1 MKFTKE
7 IEKTIKTFIIEQVS
21 SHKNDI
27 VTFTMKHF
35 GISKPTTA
43 KFLNQLV
50 SEGIIEMKR
59 KGRYPDYSLVT
70 KKYFFTYKLKDKLE
84 EDIILRK
91 DILPLLSGLQ
101 ENVQRIVQYCFTEM
115 VNNVIDHSNADTMNV
130 EVDLNALN
138 IEIWVID
145 NGVGIFNKIQK
156 DLGLEDP
163 KHSILELAKGKFTSD
178 PERHSGEGIFF
189 TSRLCNKFMIL
200 SGRLFFSGHHEN
212 DWLLENPD
220 SVPVSGTVVSM
231 LIEKKSNLNISDIFN
246 EYADPDKQPGFYKTR
261 IPVKLMQYEG
271 ALLLSRSQAKRL
283 ITRFDKFL
291 EVILDFQGVSEIG
304 QAFADE
310 VFRVFRNAHPDVH
323 LKPINCVPAVQRMS
337 AYISADYFQN
347 VYNSDSADINRLN

>member
-7 IEKTIKTFIIEQVS
+7 IEKTIKTFIIEQVP

-35 GISKPTTA
+35 GISKPTAA

-59 KGRYPDYSLVT
+59 KGRYPDYSLIT
-70 KKYFFTYKLKDKLE
+70 KEYFFTYKLKDKLE
-84 EDIILRK
+84 EDVILRK
-91 DILPLLSGLQ
+91 DILPLLSDVQ

-115 VNNVIDHSNADTMNV
+115 VNNVIDHSNADIMNV

-138 IEIWVID
+138 IEILIRD
-145 NGVGIFNKIQK
+145 NGIGIFNKIQK
-156 DLGLEDP
+156 ALGLEDP
-163 KHSILELAKGKFTSD
+163 KYSILELAKGKFTSD

-189 TSRLCNKFMIL
+189 SSRLCDKFMIL
-200 SGRLFFSGHHEN
+200 SGGLFFSGHHEN
-212 DWLLENPD
+212 DWLLEKPN
-220 SVPVSGTVVSM
+220 STLGTAVSM
-231 LIEKKSNLNISDIFN
+231 VIEKKSNLNISDIFN

-261 IPVKLMQYEG
+261 IPVKLMEYEG
-271 ALLLSRSQAKRL
+271 ELLLSRSQAKRL

-291 EVILDFQGVSEIG
+291 EVILDFQGVTEIG

-310 VFRVFRNAHPDVH
+310 VFRVFRNMHPNVH
-323 LKPINCVPAVQRMS
+323 LVPINCSPAVQRMI

-347 VYNSDSADINRLN
+347 IYTS

>member
-7 IEKTIKTFIIEQVS
+7 IEKAIKIFIIEYIT

-35 GISKPTTA
+35 GISKPTAA

-84 EDIILRK
+84 EDVIFRK
-91 DILPLLSGLQ
+91 DILSLLSSLQ

-115 VNNVIDHSNADTMNV
+115 VNNVIDHSNADMMNV

-178 PERHSGEGIFF
+178 PEKHSGEGIFF
-189 TSRLCNKFMIL
+189 TSRLCDEFAIL
-200 SGRLFFSGHHEN
+200 SDNLFFSGHHEN
-212 DWLLENPD
+212 DWLLEKPN
-220 SVPVSGTVVSM
+220 STLGTAVSM
-231 LIEKKSNLNISDIFN
+231 VIEKKSNLNISDIFN
-246 EYADPDKQPGFYKTR
+246 EYADPDKQPSFYKTR

-271 ALLLSRSQAKRL
+271 ELLLSRSQAKRL

-291 EVILDFQGVSEIG
+291 
-304 QAFADE
+304 
-310 VFRVFRNAHPDVH
+310 
-323 LKPINCVPAVQRMS
+323 
-337 AYISADYFQN
+337 
-347 VYNSDSADINRLN
+347 

>member
-7 IEKTIKTFIIEQVS
+7 IEKTIKTFIIEQVP

-35 GISKPTTA
+35 GISKPTVA
-43 KFLNQLV
+43 KFLNQLI
-50 SEGIIEMKR
+50 SESSIEMNR

-84 EDIILRK
+84 EDVILRK
-91 DILPLLSGLQ
+91 DILPLLSDVQ

-115 VNNVIDHSNADTMNV
+115 VNNVIDHSNAEIMNV

-138 IEIWVID
+138 IEIMIRD
-145 NGVGIFNKIQK
+145 DGVGIFNKIQK

-189 TSRLCNKFMIL
+189 TSRLCDKFMIL
-200 SGRLFFSGHHEN
+200 SGRLFFSGHHED
-212 DWLLENPD
+212 DWILENPD
-220 SVPVSGTVVSM
+220 SVSGTTVSM
-231 LIEKKSNLNISDIFN
+231 VIEKKSHLNISNIFN

-261 IPVKLMQYEG
+261 IPVKLMEYEG
-271 ALLLSRSQAKRL
+271 ELLLSRSQAKRL

-291 EVILDFQGVSEIG
+291 EVILDFQGVTEIG

-310 VFRVFRNAHPDVH
+310 VFRVFRNAHPNVH
-323 LKPINCVPAVQRMS
+323 LDPINCVPAVQRMI

-347 VYNSDSADINRLN
+347 VYNS

>member
-1 MKFTKE
+1 MKFAKE
-7 IEKTIKTFIIEQVS
+7 IEKTIKTFIIEHVS

-27 VTFTMKHF
+27 VIFTMEHF
-35 GISKPTTA
+35 GISKPTAT
-43 KFLNQLV
+43 KFLNRLI
-50 SEGIIEMKR
+50 SEDIIEKKR

-70 KKYFFTYKLKDKLE
+70 KKYFFTYTLKDKLE
-84 EDIILRK
+84 EDIIWRK
-91 DILPLLSGLQ
+91 DISPLLSDLQ
-101 ENVQRIVQYCFTEM
+101 ENVQRIAQYCFTEM
-115 VNNVIDHSNADTMNV
+115 VNNVIDHSSAESMNITIA
-130 EVDLNALN
+130 LNALN
-138 IEIWVID
+138 IEILVVD

-178 PERHSGEGIFF
+178 PEKHSGEGIFF

-200 SGRLFFSGHHEN
+200 SDNLFFSGHHEN
-212 DWLLENPD
+212 DWFLESTD
-220 SVPVSGTVVSM
+220 SISGTAVSM
-231 LIEKKSNLNISDIFN
+231 LIEKKSSLNISDIFN

-271 ALLLSRSQAKRL
+271 ELLLSRSQAKRL

-291 EVILDFQGVSEIG
+291 EVILDFQGVTEIG

-310 VFRVFRNAHPDVH
+310 IFRVFRNAHPGVH
-323 LKPINCVPAVQRMS
+323 LEPINCSPAVQRMI

-347 VYNSDSADINRLN
+347 IYNSDSANMQ

>member
-1 MKFTKE
+1 MKFAKE
-7 IEKTIKTFIIEQVS
+7 IEDAIKTFIIEQVP

-35 GISKPTTA
+35 GISKPTAA

-59 KGRYPDYSLVT
+59 KGRYPDYSLIT

-84 EDIILRK
+84 EHVIFRK

-115 VNNVIDHSNADTMNV
+115 VNNVIDHSNADIMNV

-138 IEIWVID
+138 IEIFVID
-145 NGVGIFNKIQK
+145 NGVGIFNKIQR
-156 DLGLEDP
+156 DLCLEDP

-189 TSRLCNKFMIL
+189 TSRLCDKFMIL
-200 SGRLFFSGHHEN
+200 SDRLFFSGHHED
-212 DWLLENPD
+212 DWLLERSD
-220 SVPVSGTVVSM
+220 PVSGTTVSM
-231 LIEKKSNLNISDIFN
+231 VIAKNSHLNISDVFN
-246 EYADPDKQPGFYKTR
+246 EYADPDKQPGFYKTC
-261 IPVKLMQYEG
+261 IPVKLMEYEG
-271 ALLLSRSQAKRL
+271 ELLLSRSQAKRL

-291 EVILDFQGVSEIG
+291 EVVLDFQGVTEIG

-310 VFRVFRNAHPDVH
+310 VFRVFKNAHPNVH
-323 LKPINCVPAVQRMS
+323 LVPINCSPTVQRMI

-347 VYNSDSADINRLN
+347 IYNS

>member
-35 GISKPTTA
+35 GISKPTVA
-43 KFLNQLV
+43 KFLNQLI
-50 SEGIIEMKR
+50 SESSIEMNR

-84 EDIILRK
+84 EDVILRK
-91 DILPLLSGLQ
+91 DILPLLSDVQ

-115 VNNVIDHSNADTMNV
+115 VNNVIDHSNADIMNV

-138 IEIWVID
+138 IEILIRD

-156 DLGLEDP
+156 ALSLEDP
-163 KHSILELAKGKFTSD
+163 KYSILELAKGKFTSD

-189 TSRLCNKFMIL
+189 SSRLCDKFMIL
-200 SGRLFFSGHHEN
+200 SGGLFFSGHHEN

-220 SVPVSGTVVSM
+220 SVSGTAVSM
-231 LIEKKSNLNISDIFN
+231 VIAKNSHLNILDVFN

-261 IPVKLMQYEG
+261 IPVKLMEYEG
-271 ALLLSRSQAKRL
+271 ELLLSRSQAKRL
-283 ITRFDKFL
+283 ITRFDTFL
-291 EVILDFQGVSEIG
+291 EVILDFQGVTEIG

-310 VFRVFRNAHPDVH
+310 VFRVFRNMHPNVH
-323 LKPINCVPAVQRMS
+323 LQPINCSPTVQRMI

-347 VYNSDSADINRLN
+347 IYTS

>member
-7 IEKTIKTFIIEQVS
+7 IEKTIKTFIIEQVP

-35 GISKPTTA
+35 GISKPTVA
-43 KFLNQLV
+43 KFLNQLI
-50 SEGIIEMKR
+50 SENIIEMNR
-59 KGRYPDYSLVT
+59 KGRYPDYSLIT
-70 KKYFFTYKLKDKLE
+70 KEYFFTYKLKDKLE
-84 EDIILRK
+84 EDVILRK
-91 DILPLLSGLQ
+91 DILPLLSAVQ

-115 VNNVIDHSNADTMNV
+115 VNNVIDHSNADIMNV

-138 IEIWVID
+138 IEIWIID

-163 KHSILELAKGKFTSD
+163 KHAILELAKGKFTSD

-189 TSRLCNKFMIL
+189 TSRLCDEFIIL
-200 SGRLFFSGHHEN
+200 SDTLFFSGHSGN
-212 DWLLENPD
+212 DWLLERPN
-220 SVPVSGTVVSM
+220 PVSGTAVSM
-231 LIEKKSNLNISDIFN
+231 RIGRNSHLNISDVFN

-261 IPVKLMQYEG
+261 IPVKLMEYEG
-271 ALLLSRSQAKRL
+271 ELLLSRSQAKRL

-291 EVILDFQGVSEIG
+291 EVILDFQGVTEIG

-310 VFRVFRNAHPDVH
+310 VFRVFRNAHPNVH
-323 LKPINCVPAVQRMS
+323 LEPINCSPTVQRMI

-347 VYNSDSADINRLN
+347 IYTS

>member
-7 IEKTIKTFIIEQVS
+7 IEKTIKTFIIEQVP

-27 VTFTMKHF
+27 ATFTMKHF
-35 GISKPTTA
+35 GISKPTVA
-43 KFLNQLV
+43 KFLNQLI
-50 SEGIIEMKR
+50 SENIIEMNR
-59 KGRYPDYSLVT
+59 KGRYPDYSLIT

-84 EDIILRK
+84 EHVIFRK

-115 VNNVIDHSNADTMNV
+115 VNNVIDHSNADMMNV

-145 NGVGIFNKIQK
+145 NGVGIFKKIQK

-178 PERHSGEGIFF
+178 PEKHSGEGIFF
-189 TSRLCNKFMIL
+189 TSRLCDEFAIL
-200 SGRLFFSGHHEN
+200 SDNLFFSGHHEN
-212 DWLLENPD
+212 DWLLEKPN
-220 SVPVSGTVVSM
+220 STLGTAVSM
-231 LIEKKSNLNISDIFN
+231 VIEKKSNLNISDIFN

-261 IPVKLMQYEG
+261 IPVKLMEYEG
-271 ALLLSRSQAKRL
+271 ELLLSRSQAKRL

-291 EVILDFQGVSEIG
+291 EVILDFQGVTEIG

-310 VFRVFRNAHPDVH
+310 VFRVFRNMHPNVH
-323 LKPINCVPAVQRMS
+323 LVPINCSPTVQRMI

-347 VYNSDSADINRLN
+347 IYTS

>member
-7 IEKTIKTFIIEQVS
+7 IEKAIKTFIIEQVP

-35 GISKPTTA
+35 GISKPTAA
-43 KFLNQLV
+43 KFLNQLI
-50 SEGIIEMKR
+50 SESSIEMNR

-84 EDIILRK
+84 EDVIFRK

-115 VNNVIDHSNADTMNV
+115 VNNVIDHSNAKIMNV
-130 EVDLNALN
+130 TVALNALN
-138 IEIWVID
+138 IKIWVID
-145 NGVGIFNKIQK
+145 NGVGIFKKIQK
-156 DLGLEDP
+156 DLGFEDP

-178 PERHSGEGIFF
+178 PEKHSGEGIFF
-189 TSRLCNKFMIL
+189 TSRLCDEFAIL
-200 SGRLFFSGHHEN
+200 SDNLFFSGHHEN
-212 DWLLENPD
+212 DWLLEKPN
-220 SVPVSGTVVSM
+220 STLGTAVSM
-231 LIEKKSNLNISDIFN
+231 VIEKKSNLNISDIFN

-271 ALLLSRSQAKRL
+271 ELLLSRSQAKRL

-310 VFRVFRNAHPDVH
+310 IFRVFRNAHPDVH
-323 LKPINCVPAVQRMS
+323 LRPINCVPAVQRMI

-347 VYNSDSADINRLN
+347 VYNSDSADINL